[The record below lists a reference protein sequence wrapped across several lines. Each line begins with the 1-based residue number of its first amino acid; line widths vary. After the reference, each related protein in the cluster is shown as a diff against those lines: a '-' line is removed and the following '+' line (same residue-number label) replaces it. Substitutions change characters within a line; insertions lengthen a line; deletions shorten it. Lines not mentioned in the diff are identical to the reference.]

1 MRFGGE
7 SATEEMTSNNRI
19 PSREEVIQSVAK
31 TMYSTAILNN
41 AHRGDVV
48 EMIVL
53 AALSP
58 EWKFEGLGW
67 HPWDLQRGSGHSR
80 VRIQVKHSAALQL
93 WGKTLKPSLSFGW
106 RDKPPSYFE
115 QDNPGELIESEGW
128 FCEIFVFGVHQDS
141 DRRTADQADPS
152 QWSFLVI
159 PTCDLRPRTN
169 SMVLTKALKMWPLIP
184 WGELRRAVGV
194 AIDHMASSASR

>member
-1 MRFGGE
+1 
-7 SATEEMTSNNRI
+7 MTRSKKRI

-31 TMYSTAILNN
+31 TMYSGGILNN
-41 AHRGDVV
+41 THRGDVV
-48 EMIVL
+48 EVMIL

-58 EWKFEGLGW
+58 EWKFVGLGW
-67 HPWDLQRGSGHSR
+67 HPWDFQRGSGNSR
-80 VRIQVKHSAALQL
+80 VRMQVKHSAALQL
-93 WGKTLKPSLSFGW
+93 WGKTLKPGLSFGW

-115 QDNPGELIESEGW
+115 QDNPGEFIESEGW
-128 FCEIFVFGVHQDS
+128 FCEIFVFGIHQQV
-141 DRRTADQADPS
+141 DRTTVDQADPG

-184 WGELRRAVGV
+184 WGELRRAVDQTIERIV
-194 AIDHMASSASR
+194 